1 MARPSSLW
9 KSTFSSIPVTNLF
22 SIHAVSITLSQPW
35 CESSPCL
42 QPAVTDGVPASALHQ
57 SLCTA
62 AVYLVKGGCEERGWL
77 CHAPWAPAKCLA
89 PRLTGQDNSFPVVLE
104 NYSSEGVF
112 TRRPLL
118 ILGTVFIATCS
129 IKASNGFRDHG
140 CVAGTCVCVCLCE
153 SSLMA
158 VSSVSKSAI
167 LSIINISEPVS
178 VLANLSLPSL
188 EHSHTHL
195 RHK

>member
-1 MARPSSLW
+1 VRSDAGSAALPRSLSS
-9 KSTFSSIPVTNLF
+9 STVHQVDLF
-22 SIHAVSITLSQPW
+22 TVR
-35 CESSPCL
+35 E
-42 QPAVTDGVPASALHQ
+42 
-57 SLCTA
+57 
-62 AVYLVKGGCEERGWL
+62 KE
-77 CHAPWAPAKCLA
+77 AKCLA

-118 ILGTVFIATCS
+118 ILGTVFIATCT
-129 IKASNGFRDHG
+129 IKASNGLWDHG
-140 CVAGTCVCVCLCE
+140 CVAGTCVCVCVSLNE